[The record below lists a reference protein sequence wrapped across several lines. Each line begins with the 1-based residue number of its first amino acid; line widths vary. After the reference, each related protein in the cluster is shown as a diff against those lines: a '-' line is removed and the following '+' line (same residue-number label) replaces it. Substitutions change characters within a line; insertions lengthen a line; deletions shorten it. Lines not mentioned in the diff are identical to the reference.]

1 MSEVQRLLEIMVR
14 LRDPDGG
21 CPWDLE
27 QSFESIAP
35 YTLEEA
41 YEVDHAIQLGDM
53 AALREELG
61 DLLLQIVFHAQ
72 LAREAGHFD
81 FDDVVEGICQKLIRR
96 HPHVFGDARVDSAEE
111 QTAAWEVFKAE
122 ERAASET
129 PKSLLDGIPPALPAL
144 ARAVKLLRRADRAG
158 LDDAPS
164 ERSGTTARQA
174 LDVLDPKE
182 GSLPAADM
190 DGAEPPAQ
198 LGRLLFACARLAGGL
213 RVDPEQALRV
223 ANRAYEDRVRRRE
236 AERGLYG

>member
-41 YEVDHAIQLGDM
+41 YEVDHAVQLGDM

-111 QTAAWEVFKAE
+111 QTAAWEAFKAE

-144 ARAVKLLRRADRAG
+144 TRAVKLLRRADRAG

-182 GSLPAADM
+182 GSPPAAEV

-223 ANRAYEDRVRRRE
+223 VNRAYEDRVRRRE
-236 AERGLYG
+236 AKRGLYG